1 MGTIKIILVGA
12 VIILISGLS
21 VYFFRDKLFVVSNP
35 IETKEI
41 QIAET
46 PLILE
51 NVKEMAELFSAAYYS
66 EIVLDTTRTD
76 KGYIYDTKNQIII
89 IAGGISHAGTDLS
102 KLNNGNIQITDS
114 SCSVI
119 LPNAEIIRTTANPSD
134 FLIFK
139 EEGKW
144 DPKEVQKLKVVC
156 QEKLQENAIKSDLIS
171 KANKR
176 SIGLFTDLLKGLG
189 FKKVSVEI
197 K

>member
-1 MGTIKIILVGA
+1 MILVGT
-12 VIILISGLS
+12 VIIFITGLS
-21 VYFFRDKLFVVSNP
+21 VYFFRDKLFDFSNP
-35 IETKEI
+35 MATKEI

-66 EIVLDTTRTD
+66 EVVLDTSRID
-76 KGYIYDTKNQIII
+76 KGFVYDTKNQIII

-119 LPNAEIIRTTANPSD
+119 LPNAEIIRTTANPSE
-134 FLIFK
+134 FIIFK

-144 DPKEVQKLKVVC
+144 DAKEVQKLKVVC
-156 QEKLQENAIKSDLIS
+156 QQKLQENAVLTDLIA

-176 SIGLFTDLLKGLG
+176 SISLFTDLLKGLG
-189 FKKVSVEI
+189 FKKISVEI

>member
-1 MGTIKIILVGA
+1 MLIIT
-12 VIILISGLS
+12 GLT
-21 VYFFRDKLFVVSNP
+21 VYFFRDKLFDLSNP
-35 IETKEI
+35 MATKEI

-66 EIVLDTTRTD
+66 EIVLDTSRTD

-102 KLNNGNIQITDS
+102 KLNNGNIQVTDS

-119 LPNAEIIRTTANPSD
+119 LPNAEIIRTTANPSE
-134 FLIFK
+134 FIIFK

-144 DPKEVQKLKVVC
+144 DAKEVQKLKVVC
-156 QEKLQENAIKSDLIS
+156 QQKLQENAVKSDLIA

-176 SIGLFTDLLKGLG
+176 SISLFTDLLKGLG
-189 FKKVSVEI
+189 FKKTSVEI